1 MWFNHRFLQSLL
13 PLSSKYYLILNLTSF
28 PSFAGDVHIKLE
40 ISLASDP
47 TLFLPLGVILF
58 YTEVIKIFHYYHCA
72 LFLRISPLLSLPLC
86 VSVTHTYMH
95 VMFSSSFLP
104 NQPRTL
110 LLSHILLVYSTKC
123 LLSITMYLRN
133 ILLRNLQ
140 IASLTNN
147 GCIKISVDSYK

>member
-1 MWFNHRFLQSLL
+1 MWFNHCFLQPLL

-40 ISLASDP
+40 IWLAPDRAF
-47 TLFLPLGVILF
+47 FLPLGVILF

-72 LFLRISPLLSLPLC
+72 LFLHIPPLLSLPLC
-86 VSVTHTYMH
+86 VNVCVCECYTYLMH

-104 NQPRTL
+104 KQPITL
-110 LLSHILLVYSTKC
+110 LVSYILLVYSTKC
-123 LLSITMYLRN
+123 LLFIIIYSRN

-140 IASLTNN
+140 NFIIN
-147 GCIKISVDSYK
+147 K